1 MVLERTIKHKTR
13 FNGETRQY
21 FAYRPDEAKEL
32 GIEFVPWRR
41 IHVPKRG
48 IKQNSTI
55 WVLSDDGL
63 VVPVYGTKFTRNRQL
78 ILETPF
84 GHFPLPRTRYK
95 GVMNILSTS
104 RAQTEDFVSGRGQ
117 PKHLLSSNIVQ
128 MAAHGLDVEE
138 IVSLLC
144 VSETSSRANHIR
156 KYYKSKECVKMVREE
171 VREILRRVGL
181 SEERVVEM
189 LIEAHDTA
197 KEKRDASNMLRATEN
212 LIDMYGMKEKNKE
225 SVTRTLEV
233 ESSTEDLERLERV
246 QERVKIEQKNDR
258 EGD

>member
-1 MVLERTIKHKTR
+1 
-13 FNGETRQY
+13 
-21 FAYRPDEAKEL
+21 
-32 GIEFVPWRR
+32 
-41 IHVPKRG
+41 
-48 IKQNSTI
+48 
-55 WVLSDDGL
+55 
-63 VVPVYGTKFTRNRQL
+63 
-78 ILETPF
+78 
-84 GHFPLPRTRYK
+84 
-95 GVMNILSTS
+95 
-104 RAQTEDFVSGRGQ
+104 
-117 PKHLLSSNIVQ
+117 